1 MNRIYLDNAAS
12 TPIDQEV
19 LEHMVSVLRDFHGN
33 PSSVH
38 AHGRQLRTIIEKARK
53 EIAEM
58 VGAAPSEIFF
68 TSGGTEA
75 DNLAIKCSFG
85 ADSPLGQIISTEIE
99 HHAVTHSVE
108 HVAAKG
114 VPVTWLNVDQE
125 GFPDLNQLEDRLKNG
140 PRALVS
146 LMHGNNELGTM
157 IDFVQVA
164 ELCHRY
170 GAIYHSDT
178 VQTMAHVPYKL
189 SDLPVNFV
197 TASAHKFYGPHG
209 IGFLYIKSGT
219 RIPPLLCGGSQERN
233 MRAGTE
239 NVAGI
244 AAMAYALR
252 KCYGNLEAKNDHLWS
267 LKERMKAGLERSIPG
282 ITFNGATERGRSLP
296 TVLNTAFPSE
306 EEESMLLFNLDIN
319 GISASGGSACTSG
332 SVKGSHVLH
341 GIGCT
346 AARASNSVRFSFG
359 MQNTLQEVDEA
370 LAKIESFAAVRVS

>member
-1 MNRIYLDNAAS
+1 
-12 TPIDQEV
+12 
-19 LEHMVSVLRDFHGN
+19 
-33 PSSVH
+33 
-38 AHGRQLRTIIEKARK
+38 
-53 EIAEM
+53 
-58 VGAAPSEIFF
+58 
-68 TSGGTEA
+68 
-75 DNLAIKCSFG
+75 
-85 ADSPLGQIISTEIE
+85 
-99 HHAVTHSVE
+99 
-108 HVAAKG
+108 
-114 VPVTWLNVDQE
+114 
-125 GFPDLNQLEDRLKNG
+125 
-140 PRALVS
+140 
-146 LMHGNNELGTM
+146 
-157 IDFVQVA
+157 
-164 ELCHRY
+164 
-170 GAIYHSDT
+170 
-178 VQTMAHVPYKL
+178 
-189 SDLPVNFV
+189 
-197 TASAHKFYGPHG
+197 
-209 IGFLYIKSGT
+209 
-219 RIPPLLCGGSQERN
+219 

>member
-1 MNRIYLDNAAS
+1 MKRIYLDNAAS

-19 LEHMVSVLRDFHGN
+19 LDHMVSVLRDYHGN

-85 ADSPLGQIISTEIE
+85 SDSPLGQVISTPIE

-108 HVAAKG
+108 HVAANG
-114 VPVTWLNVDQE
+114 IPVTWLNVDGE
-125 GFPDLNQLEDRLKNG
+125 GLPDLNQLEHRLKSG
-140 PRALVS
+140 PKALVS
-146 LMHGNNELGTM
+146 IMHANNELGTM
-157 IDFVQVA
+157 VDLAQIA

-170 GAIYHSDT
+170 GALYHSDT

-209 IGFLYIKSGT
+209 VGFLYIKSGT

-244 AAMAYALR
+244 AAMAYAMR

-267 LKERMKAGLERSIPG
+267 LKERMKAGLQRIVPG
-282 ITFNGATERGRSLP
+282 VTFNGATERGRSLP
-296 TVLNTAFPSE
+296 TVLNTAFPSD

-341 GIGCT
+341 GIGCSAT
-346 AARASNSVRFSFG
+346 RSANSVRFSFG
-359 MQNTLQEVDEA
+359 MQNTLQEIDEA
-370 LAKIESFAAVRVS
+370 LIKIESFTRVGVS